1 MSGWFESITTGV
13 TWSIVAVPGGGTSS
27 ACAEKAVEQTTADA
41 IAPAASNNLRE
52 RMSAPFWRGPV
63 PSARGSLQESVRFL
77 RLFAN
82 SYRGGYIVFAIAR
95 AGVGRMTAVWGCR
108 LGRDCGPGA
117 SEHGFRCLVQRCDDG
132 TLPATDDEVAA
143 RLDLRSHRPLREL
156 SELEQAARFAQRET
170 FDRLRLRRTE
180 MNFHSRDGG
189 QDEQGVGANESCQ
202 QRRGAILVDH
212 GFDAAQCVAHLDD
225 GHAAPSGRNDDVTG

>member
-63 PSARGSLQESVRFL
+63 PSARGSLQESVRFF

-82 SYRGGYIVFAIAR
+82 YYLGGYIVFAIAR
-95 AGVGRMTAVWGCR
+95 AGVGPMTAGWGRPPGGDRGARASPNR
-108 LGRDCGPGA
+108 LP
-117 SEHGFRCLVQRCDDG
+117 CLVPGCDD
-132 TLPATDDEVAA
+132 
-143 RLDLRSHRPLREL
+143 
-156 SELEQAARFAQRET
+156 
-170 FDRLRLRRTE
+170 
-180 MNFHSRDGG
+180 
-189 QDEQGVGANESCQ
+189 
-202 QRRGAILVDH
+202 
-212 GFDAAQCVAHLDD
+212 
-225 GHAAPSGRNDDVTG
+225 